1 MPSDDEDLKLAMEA
15 AKLADTPFLVDGAM
29 LDAVER
35 MTARMWEHF
44 GEIEMIEYFAE
55 EFVEGEAWYRAN
67 FGPDDD
73 CIIMLNKYYDLLA
86 LGLVKD
92 WSAPKVIT
100 SKAPKSAKRRKR

>member
-1 MPSDDEDLKLAMEA
+1 MI
-15 AKLADTPFLVDGAM
+15 
-29 LDAVER
+29 DAFDSVLREEWER
-35 MTARMWEHF
+35 N
-44 GEIEMIEYFAE
+44 GEITMIEYFAE

-92 WSAPKVIT
+92 WRKPKRAPRG
-100 SKAPKSAKRRKR
+100 AKRGRGKKKSG